1 MKDKVLALGF
11 NAAVVGGVVAIY
23 NGKPMVA
30 IGGLLLLV
38 TVGLLCAG
46 FAARD

>member
-1 MKDKVLALGF
+1 MKDKVLGLGF

-23 NGKPMVA
+23 NGTPMRAV
-30 IGGLLLLV
+30 GGLLALV

-46 FAARD
+46 FAARN